1 MTSSV
6 EQLKENKKLVNKAF
20 WAYNWAIPMNF
31 TRERMLGCSM
41 VSMVCRV
48 ANDIYPNDVEKQKEL
63 ARNHEVFFN
72 TQQGLG
78 AVIYGIVLGM
88 EVEKSENQSISNEL
102 IQSIKTALSGP
113 LAGLGDSLI
122 QSLLTPIIIS
132 IGIGMS
138 STGSALGA
146 IFMFIAYSAFNG
158 WMSYGLFK
166 MGYKYGV
173 VAAEKLLDED
183 MKQRAIPALQA
194 LGILVIGGVLASI
207 VNVKTGL
214 VFTSGD
220 LTVNVQSDLFDAFF
234 PGSLSLLYSL
244 LVYYLVK
251 YKKCS
256 ATKIMLIAIPVAI
269 IGYFTKI
276 LA

>member
-1 MTSSV
+1 MTSNV
-6 EQLKENKKLVNKAF
+6 EQLKENKKLVNNAF

-88 EVEKSENQSISNEL
+88 EVEKSENPSISNEL

-158 WMSYGLFK
+158 WMSYALFK
-166 MGYKYGV
+166 MGFKYGV

-207 VNVKTGL
+207 VNIKTGL

-251 YKKCS
+251 YKKWS
-256 ATKIMLIAIPVAI
+256 ATKIMLVAIPVAI